1 MKKVFFSYTLKDK
14 EINKDFLYQIKE
26 WLNKQNIDSFID
38 LIDNVYDVELFQV
51 KLIEELK
58 KCDTLFIVHTSKY
71 NESKWANIEIEEAEK
86 RNLTIL
92 KVDYSV
98 LQNAISNNYG
108 IEYVFKNQL

>member
-38 LIDNVYDVELFQV
+38 LIDNVYEVELFQV

-98 LQNAISNNYG
+98 LQNAINRNFG
-108 IEYVFKNQL
+108 IEYVLKNQL